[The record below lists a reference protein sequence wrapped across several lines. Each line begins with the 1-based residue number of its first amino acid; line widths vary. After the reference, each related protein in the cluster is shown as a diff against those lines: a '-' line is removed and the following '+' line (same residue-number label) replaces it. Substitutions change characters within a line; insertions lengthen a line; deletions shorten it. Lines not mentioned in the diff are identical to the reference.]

1 MDSSLASA
9 AAIADQRQKI
19 EQYRHILASVLSSS
33 PPDISQ
39 AKRFLDHSN
48 ALYSR
53 TLALLFWGDFAVVL
67 CLIGGIYAIAVVSDE
82 VPLVVSRQ
90 LLQTFAQDLGKLES
104 DAQKEVAHYALTQ
117 IQPRVVSFEEQV
129 VVIREKL
136 AELYESEQ
144 QWSKA
149 AQMLSGIDLDSGIR
163 MLDDTNKLS
172 KCVQIA
178 RLYLEDDD
186 AVNAEAFINKASFL
200 VTNSHQEVLN
210 LQYKVCYARI
220 LDLKRRFLEAA
231 LRYYDI
237 SQIEQRKIGDEEID
251 ENALEQALSAAVT
264 CTILA
269 GAGPQRSRVLA
280 TLYKDERCS
289 KLKIYPILQKVY
301 LERILRK
308 PEIDAFA
315 EELRPHQKA
324 LLPDKST
331 VLDRAMIEHNLLS
344 ASKLYTNISFDE
356 LGTLLGIDPRK
367 AEKIASR
374 MIYEDRMRGSID
386 QVEAVI
392 HFDDDTEE
400 LQQWDQQIAGLCQAL
415 NDILDSMSSKGIT
428 IPV

>member
-1 MDSSLASA
+1 MSEETNAAMENVLASA
-9 AAIADQRQKI
+9 SSISDQRQKI
-19 EQYRHILASVLSSS
+19 EQYKLILASVLASLPSE
-33 PPDISQ
+33 ISH
-39 AKRFLDHSN
+39 AKRLIDH
-48 ALYSR
+48 L
-53 TLALLFWGDFAVVL
+53 
-67 CLIGGIYAIAVVSDE
+67 VSDD

-90 LLQTFAQDLGKLES
+90 LLQSFAQELGRLEL
-104 DAQKEVAHYALTQ
+104 DVQKEIALYALAQ

-129 VVIREKL
+129 LVIREKL
-136 AELYESEQ
+136 AEMYESEH

-163 MLDDTNKLS
+163 VLDETYKLS

-200 VTNSHQEVLN
+200 VSNSPHEVLN

-220 LDLKRRFLEAA
+220 LDLKRKFLEAA

-237 SQIEQRKIGDEEID
+237 SQIEKRQIGDEEID
-251 ENALEQALSAAVT
+251 EDALEQALSAAVT

-269 GAGPQRSRVLA
+269 AAGPQRSRVLA

-315 EELRPHQKA
+315 EELKAHQKA
-324 LLPDKST
+324 LLPDNVT

-344 ASKLYTNISFDE
+344 ASKLYTNISFEE
-356 LGTLLGIDPRK
+356 LGTLLGIAPQK

-392 HFDDDTEE
+392 HFEDDTEE
-400 LQQWDQQIAGLCQAL
+400 LQLWDQQIVGLCQAL
-415 NDILDSMSSKGIT
+415 NDVLDSMARKGI
-428 IPV
+428 IFPV

>member
-1 MDSSLASA
+1 MKSALASA
-9 AAIADQRQKI
+9 ACIADQRQKV
-19 EQYRHILASVLSSS
+19 EQYKHILASVLSTNNAA
-33 PPDISQ
+33 D
-39 AKRFLDHSN
+39 AKKLIDH
-48 ALYSR
+48 L
-53 TLALLFWGDFAVVL
+53 
-67 CLIGGIYAIAVVSDE
+67 VSDD

-90 LLQTFAQDLGKLES
+90 LLQAFAQELGKLDPEM
-104 DAQKEVAHYALTQ
+104 QKEVSHYALVQ

-129 VVIREKL
+129 LIIREKL
-136 AELYESEQ
+136 AELYESEE

-163 MLDDTNKLS
+163 MVDETYKLA

-200 VTNSHQEVLN
+200 VSSSQHEALN

-220 LDLKRRFLEAA
+220 LDLKRKFLEAA

-237 SQIEQRKIGDEEID
+237 SQIEKRQIGDEVID
-251 ENALEQALSAAVT
+251 EEALEQALSAAVT

-269 GAGPQRSRVLA
+269 AAGPQRSRVLA

-308 PEIDAFA
+308 PEIDAFS
-315 EELRPHQKA
+315 EELKVHQKA
-324 LLPDKST
+324 LLPDNFT

-344 ASKLYTNISFDE
+344 ASKLYTNISFEE
-356 LGTLLGIDPRK
+356 LGQLLGIAPQK
-367 AEKIASR
+367 AEKIASK

-386 QVEAVI
+386 QVESVI
-392 HFDDDTEE
+392 HFEDDTEE
-400 LQQWDQQIAGLCQAL
+400 LQQWDQQIVGVCQAL
-415 NDILDSMSSKGIT
+415 NDILDSMAKKGLN
-428 IPV
+428 VAV

>member
-1 MDSSLASA
+1 MPATPVEAMDSSLASA

-39 AKRFLDHSN
+39 AKRFLDHM
-48 ALYSR
+48 
-53 TLALLFWGDFAVVL
+53 
-67 CLIGGIYAIAVVSDE
+67 VSDE

>member
-19 EQYRHILASVLSSS
+19 EQYRNILSSVLSCS
-33 PPDISQ
+33 PPDIAQ
-39 AKRFLDHSN
+39 AKRFLDHM
-48 ALYSR
+48 
-53 TLALLFWGDFAVVL
+53 
-67 CLIGGIYAIAVVSDE
+67 VSDE

-90 LLQTFAQDLGKLES
+90 LLQTFAQELGKLEP

-186 AVNAEAFINKASFL
+186 SVNAEAFINKASFL
-200 VTNSHQEVLN
+200 VTNSHHELLN

-237 SQIEQRKIGDEEID
+237 SQIEQRQIGDEEID

-289 KLKIYPILQKVY
+289 KLKIYPILQKVF

-308 PEIDAFA
+308 PEIEAFA

-356 LGTLLGIDPRK
+356 LGALLGIDPRK

-374 MIYEDRMRGSID
+374 MICEDRMRGSID

-392 HFDDDTEE
+392 HFEDDTEE

-415 NDILDSMSSKGIT
+415 NDILDSMSSKGMA